1 MRIRNITVAAVLTAG
16 ATLPFAGVANAQQPD
31 RDCSDFATQ
40 AEAQAAFDSRP
51 GDPERLDA
59 DNNGI
64 ACESEFDAPT
74 TSDEDAPTTTTAPPT
89 TTPAPAPVPSDDND
103 DNGQV
108 RVVPEGAVDT
118 GDGSTV
124 GDPMTGPA
132 LVALAGLAAVSTA
145 AAATWAG
152 RRSS

>member
-1 MRIRNITVAAVLTAG
+1 MRIRNITVAAVLAAG
-16 ATLPFAGVANAQQPD
+16 ATLPFAGIAAAQQPD
-31 RDCSDFATQ
+31 RDCSDFASQ

-59 DNNGI
+59 DGNGI
-64 ACESEFDAPT
+64 ACESEFDEATT
-74 TSDEDAPTTTTAPPT
+74 TSSAPAPTTTTALPT
-89 TTPAPAPVPSDDND
+89 TAPAPSDDND
-103 DNGQV
+103 DSGQV

-132 LVALAGLAAVSTA
+132 LLALAGLAAVSTA
-145 AAATWAG
+145 AAATTWAG